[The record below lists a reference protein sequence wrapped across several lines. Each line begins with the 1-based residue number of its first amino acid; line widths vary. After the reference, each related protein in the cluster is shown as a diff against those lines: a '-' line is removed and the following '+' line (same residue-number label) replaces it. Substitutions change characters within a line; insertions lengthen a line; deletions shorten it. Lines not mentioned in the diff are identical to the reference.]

1 MATHW
6 NNNGRDA
13 YNIYS
18 APGVDWR
25 QWHEYAARL
34 ENDRITYYV
43 DGRVIGVET
52 QHPAPEYG
60 AGGVNHI
67 PSVMVRSS
75 ESLMEVDWFRFT
87 DESALIV

>member
-1 MATHW
+1 
-6 NNNGRDA
+6 
-13 YNIYS
+13 
-18 APGVDWR
+18 
-25 QWHEYAARL
+25 
-34 ENDRITYYV
+34 
-43 DGRVIGVET
+43 VET

-87 DESALIV
+87 DESALR